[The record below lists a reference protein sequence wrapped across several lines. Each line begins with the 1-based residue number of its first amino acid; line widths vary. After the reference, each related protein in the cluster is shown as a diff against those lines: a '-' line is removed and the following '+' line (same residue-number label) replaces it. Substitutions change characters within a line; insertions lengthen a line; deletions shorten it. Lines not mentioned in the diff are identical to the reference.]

1 MVIGTRSV
9 SGNATTAAET
19 MVLRLGAVVVAEWDG
34 RAGWLSHV
42 QRPRCASMHCLAC
55 VIERTHAPTAPSV
68 QLTRT

>member
-1 MVIGTRSV
+1 
-9 SGNATTAAET
+9 
-19 MVLRLGAVVVAEWDG
+19 MVLRLDAVVVAEWDG

-42 QRPRCASMHCLAC
+42 QRPRCAPMHCLAC